1 VKLEHLPAA
10 PDGHDE
16 LIRLFNFDARE
27 AAALMAVV
35 SDWLRDPSGPLQL
48 DTLPFIFNVNCSVRS
63 VVADKDEG
71 IWAIGAGAFECRSR
85 IASIEWMLNL
95 MEPFSKEATGY
106 QWLYDLDTPIELLF
120 SPMGAW

>member
-1 VKLEHLPAA
+1 VKLEHLPAS

-27 AAALMAVV
+27 AAALMAAV

-48 DTLPFIFNVNCSVRS
+48 DTLPFIFNVNCSVLF

-71 IWAIGAGAFECRSR
+71 IRAIGAGAFECRLR
-85 IASIEWMLNL
+85 IASFKRMLNL
-95 MEPFSKEATGY
+95 MEPFSEETTGY

-120 SPMGAW
+120 SSKGAW